1 MEYTNQ
7 ECRPRRHSG
16 IGWDWQKPLR
26 NDEGY
31 PFILLLGRI
40 NLKALKET
48 IESIQ
53 PINQSLEP
61 AIRDHLNQLT
71 KPPKSLGRLEDLAAQ
86 YCLITNTLRPILGGK
101 KIFTFAGDH
110 GVAEEGVSAYPK
122 EVTAQ
127 MVRNMLAGGAAVNI
141 LAAQAGAEVSVIDI
155 GVADPLTD
163 APGLIRRKIKF
174 GTDNITAGPAMSL
187 EEATQAIETGIEL
200 ARLAAEDGVTL
211 IGTGEMGI
219 ANTTPSSALFAAM
232 LPCPVEDITGR
243 GTGIDDLGL
252 IKKIEVIKR
261 AIKVNQK
268 NLTDPLNT
276 LAALGGLEIAG
287 ICGLCLGAA
296 SVRVPVVVDG
306 FISSAGAL
314 VACRLSPE
322 VKNYLFFSH
331 RSEESGHATFLRIFK
346 VEPILDLRMRLGE
359 GTGAALAMT
368 VIEAAVKIFNQMAT
382 FSSAGVKD
390 KEK

>member
-1 MEYTNQ
+1 LNK
-7 ECRPRRHSG
+7 
-16 IGWDWQKPLR
+16 I
-26 NDEGY
+26 
-31 PFILLLGRI
+31 
-40 NLKALKET
+40 

-53 PINQSLEP
+53 SINLSLEP

-86 YCLITNTLRPILGGK
+86 YCLISNTTRPIMGKK

-110 GVAEEGVSAYPK
+110 GVAEEGVSAYPQ
-122 EVTAQ
+122 EVTPQ

-141 LAAQAGAEVSVIDI
+141 LAGHAGAELSVIDI

-163 APGLIRRKIKF
+163 APGLIRRKIKS
-174 GTDNITAGPAMSL
+174 GTDNMALGPAMSQ
-187 EEATQAIETGIEL
+187 EEASQAIETGIEL
-200 ARLAAEDGVTL
+200 ALSAAADGVTL

-219 ANTTPSSALFAAM
+219 ANTTPSSALFAVL

-243 GTGIDDLGL
+243 GTGIDGTVL
-252 IKKIEVIKR
+252 IRKIEVIKR
-261 AIKVNQK
+261 AIKVNREK
-268 NLTDPLNT
+268 LTDPLNT
-276 LAALGGLEIAG
+276 LGALGGLEIAG

-296 SVRVPVVVDG
+296 SARVPVVVDG

-314 VACRLSPE
+314 AACRLCPQ
-322 VKNYLFFSH
+322 VKDYLFFSH
-331 RSEESGHATFLRIFK
+331 LSEEAGHATFLRIFK
-346 VEPILDLRMRLGE
+346 VEPILDLKMRLGE

-368 VIEAAVKIFNQMAT
+368 IIEAAIKIYNQMAT